1 VLASLLLLVDPFCL
15 LSAHDVM
22 MLLLSCSISVDSFDL
37 LSIPVS
43 LALLCAYVSYELL
56 MIMLL
61 SSEFFSTNS
70 SPLIC
75 GLLLLWDVQ
84 MLDLCSFL

>member
-22 MLLLSCSISVDSFDL
+22 MLLLSCSISVDSIDL

-61 SSEFFSTNS
+61 SSEFFSV
-70 SPLIC
+70 
-75 GLLLLWDVQ
+75 WA
-84 MLDLCSFL
+84 